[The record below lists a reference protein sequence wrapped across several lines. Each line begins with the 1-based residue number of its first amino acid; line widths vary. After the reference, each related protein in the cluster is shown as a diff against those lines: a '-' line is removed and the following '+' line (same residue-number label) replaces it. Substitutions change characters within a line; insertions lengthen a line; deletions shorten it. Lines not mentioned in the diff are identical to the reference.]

1 MQNEKASSRRSV
13 NPSLHG
19 HTHYFPFSA
28 LHFICSHSERASVRK
43 EPFSDQLGLGL
54 KIFLDRSSNGEYTKD
69 ESTKPEIRLIP
80 NVIRSCRR
88 LPSPELAIF

>member
-43 EPFSDQLGLGL
+43 EPFSNIVTPTIPGTLIFSRKDQ
-54 KIFLDRSSNGEYTKD
+54 EYGAGGTGV
-69 ESTKPEIRLIP
+69 PR
-80 NVIRSCRR
+80 
-88 LPSPELAIF
+88 